1 MFLETFDIQEGIGGV
16 KLSGSLDVSGAA
28 KIESALYEAAR
39 SAPYLVVDL
48 ADVSFL
54 SSQGVRIL
62 VAAAKSLAGR
72 KGKLILCSPTPSVE
86 KVLKTIGATEI
97 IPIAGSRQQA
107 ATLAASFRSDR

>member
-1 MFLETFDIQEGIGGV
+1 MDFERFDVQQGIAGI

-28 KIESALYEAAR
+28 SVESAVHDAGR
-39 SAPYLVVDL
+39 SAPYLIVDL
-48 ADVSFL
+48 AEVSFL

-62 VAAAKSLAGR
+62 VATAKSLAGR
-72 KGKLILCSPTPSVE
+72 KGKLILCSPIPSVE

-107 ATLAASFRSDR
+107 ASLAASFQSGK

>member
-1 MFLETFDIQEGIGGV
+1 MLLETFHIQDGITGV

-28 KIESALYEAAR
+28 KIEAALHEACR
-39 SAPYLVVDL
+39 SAPFMVVDL
-48 ADVSFL
+48 AEVSFL

-97 IPIAGSRQQA
+97 IPIAGSRHQA
-107 ATLAASFRSDR
+107 ATLAASFQEAR

>member
-1 MFLETFDIQEGIGGV
+1 MFLEKFDIQDDVAGV

-28 KIESALYEAAR
+28 KIENALHEASRA
-39 SAPYLVVDL
+39 APYLVVDL
-48 ADVSFL
+48 ADVTFL

-72 KGKLILCSPTPSVE
+72 KGKLILCSPTPAVE

-107 ATLAASFRSDR
+107 TTLAASFRGSH